1 MRRKKE
7 KGQEAG
13 ETGRQ
18 SLRCN
23 AVSPS
28 VMCGEE
34 EGSMC
39 RSAVQRSEAQFGSV
53 QIHFSFWPWLWLW
66 LRLGSDHSRPST
78 TPAQRSPAPARRR
91 RWETRDEGGV
101 TVGGH
106 QAHRDVKRWS
116 AGCYLTQ

>member
-1 MRRKKE
+1 MRPATEGKVEEENQVRRKKE

-66 LRLGSDHSRPST
+66 LRLSSDHSRPAPLQPSA
-78 TPAQRSPAPARRR
+78 AQPRHGGEDGRRG
-91 RWETRDEGGV
+91 TREG
-101 TVGGH
+101 
-106 QAHRDVKRWS
+106 
-116 AGCYLTQ
+116 